1 MINSMKHL
9 IATIFCIISLLAASN
24 NSLAY
29 DFSSIAP
36 TGQTLY
42 YNITSEST
50 VEVIAPGGVEYS
62 NSNWAGYTAPTGS
75 LSIPSIVEYL
85 GKTYSV
91 TSIAGGAFML
101 CDRLSSVTIPNS
113 VVEIGYWAFSASG
126 VSDITLPSSPILLGW
141 WVFES
146 TPWLESQPEGPVY
159 LGNILYKYK
168 GIAPENYSLDIPSN
182 VNSIAGRAFSYAY
195 QEGQT
200 NLISVQ
206 IPNSVKLIG
215 PCAFYK
221 CHLNSITLPE
231 SIEIIDDGAFAY
243 NYFSNVSIPCNVKY
257 LGDDAFKG
265 CASLTTVNYNAEEA
279 KGCDDYV
286 SPSVFEGC
294 VSLTT
299 INWGA
304 NIRQIP
310 SGLLNGCSGIRG
322 NLVIPSTVNNVGKY
336 AFYGCSGFT
345 GNLTI
350 PSSIKEIGDKA
361 FWGCSGLTSMNIDA
375 TSIGDYAFCDCKN
388 VTSLTIGEN
397 VETTGSNA
405 FSSLPNLTTLHY
417 NAKNLR
423 STNCGISY
431 PSLSY
436 LFFGE
441 NVQHIPDY
449 FMQVSTNLTSV
460 SFPKSLISFGENTFY
475 MSGITGELLI
485 PENVQRIGSNSFSY
499 CFNITS
505 VKSLSTTPPS
515 INESVFPYLHEKP
528 LFVPDLSMASYRSAP
543 GWSLFQNI
551 SGIGNTGIDD
561 TEAYKIVVYSKDKQI
576 IINEASGK
584 NVCVFNFDG
593 RIVATSSNEAKHVTI
608 PVPVTGVYFVKVGD
622 DLVKKM
628 IVR

>member
-29 DFSSIAP
+29 DFSSIAS

-50 VEVIAPGGVEYS
+50 VEVIAPGGVEYN

-75 LSIPSIVEYL
+75 LSIPPVVDYL

-101 CDRLSSVTIPNS
+101 CDRLSSITIPNS
-113 VVEIGYWAFSASG
+113 IVEIGNWAFSASG
-126 VSDITLPSSPILLGW
+126 VSDIFLPSSPILLGW

-168 GIAPENYSLDIPSN
+168 GIAPENYSLEIPSN
-182 VNSIAGRAFSYAY
+182 VNSIAGRAFSYGY
-195 QEGQT
+195 QDGQT

-206 IPNSVKLIG
+206 IPNSVKIIG

-231 SIEIIDDGAFAY
+231 SIEIIGDGAFDY
-243 NYFSNVSIPCNVKY
+243 NYFSNVTIPNNVKY
-257 LGDDAFKG
+257 LGDAFNG
-265 CASLTTVNYNAEEA
+265 CASLTSVNYNALEA
-279 KGCDDYV
+279 KGNDNGFG
-286 SPSVFEGC
+286 VFEKC
-294 VSLTT
+294 VNLAT

-304 NIRQIP
+304 NIQKIP
-310 SGLLNGCSGIRG
+310 SGLLNGCSGIKG
-322 NLVIPSTVNNVGKY
+322 NLILPSTVKKIEKY

-405 FSSLPNLTTLHY
+405 FSSLPILTTLHY
-417 NAKNLR
+417 NARNLR

-436 LFFGE
+436 LFIGE

-449 FMQVSTNLTSV
+449 FMQTSTNLTSV
-460 SFPKSLISFGENTFY
+460 TFPKSLISFGENTFQGC
-475 MSGITGELLI
+475 GISGELVI
-485 PENVQRIGSNSFSY
+485 PENVQKIGSNSFSY
-499 CFNITS
+499 CFSITS
-505 VKSLSTTPPS
+505 IKSLSTTPPS
-515 INESVFPYLHEKP
+515 INESVFPYLHGKP
-528 LFVPDLSMASYRSAP
+528 LFVPNISVDSYQSAP
-543 GWSLFQNI
+543 GWSLFKNI
-551 SGIGNTGIDD
+551 SGIGNTGVDNTDASVI
-561 TEAYKIVVYSKDKQI
+561 IVYSKDKQI
-576 IINEASGK
+576 YINEASGK
-584 NVCVFNFDG
+584 TVSVFDVNG
-593 RIVATSSNEAKHVTI
+593 RTIATSSNVANHVTI